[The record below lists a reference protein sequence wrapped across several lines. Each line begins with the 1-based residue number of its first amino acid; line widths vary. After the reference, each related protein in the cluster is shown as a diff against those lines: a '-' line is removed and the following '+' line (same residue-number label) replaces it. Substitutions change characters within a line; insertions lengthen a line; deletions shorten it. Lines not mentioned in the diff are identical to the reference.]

1 MASAVIADA
10 SRNKLERHEV
20 HRLSAK
26 RLGAMARKEWLHIR
40 RDTRS
45 LIMAFAVPAVMVVMF
60 GYIISF
66 DVNNIR
72 MAVLDRDQT
81 IQSRD
86 LVDAFRSSGYFRV
99 ARYLQDE
106 RQISPLLERGDVR
119 LVLVIPP
126 DFSSDLATRQP
137 APVQA
142 LVDGGDANTASIA
155 ITYAQAI
162 VTSYSAKAVL
172 KGRTLPVPAQAV
184 SRVWYNEDLKS
195 SNMIVP
201 GLMATIMMILSALL
215 TSLTIAREWERG
227 TMEQLAA
234 TPVHRL
240 EVIFG
245 KLLPY
250 LGIGSVDILLV
261 AIVGGV
267 VFAVPFRGSAFFL
280 ILTAMLFLVGA
291 QGLGMF
297 ISAATK
303 RQFLATQLAMLA
315 TMLPSLLLSGLIFD
329 LASMPMA
336 LRLIS
341 LAVPAR
347 YFVVALRGI
356 FLKGVGLHVLW
367 AQALGMLI
375 FAAAGLTLAVHAF
388 RKEIA

>member
-1 MASAVIADA
+1 MP
-10 SRNKLERHEV
+10 
-20 HRLSAK
+20 RLSAK
-26 RLGAMARKEWLHIR
+26 RLWAMARKEWLHIR

-45 LIMAFAVPAVMVVMF
+45 LAMAFAVPAAMVLLF
-60 GYIISF
+60 GYVITF
-66 DVNNIR
+66 DVRDIR
-72 MAVLDRDQT
+72 MAVFDQSHT
-81 IQSRD
+81 TQSRD

-99 ARYLQDE
+99 TRRLDDDAE
-106 RQISPLLERGDVR
+106 IMPLLTRGAVR
-119 LVLVIPP
+119 VVLIIPP
-126 DFSSDLATRQP
+126 DFSKHLAAAEP

-155 ITYAQAI
+155 INYAQAI
-162 VTSYSAKAVL
+162 VTSYSATAVL
-172 KGRTLPVPAQAV
+172 KGQPLPVPVQVA

-195 SNMIVP
+195 SSMIVP

-250 LGIGSVDILLV
+250 LGIGFVDILLV
-261 AIVGGV
+261 AVVGGT
-267 VFAVPFRGSAFFL
+267 VFAVPFRGSALFL
-280 ILTAMLFLVGA
+280 VVTAMLFLVGA

-297 ISAATK
+297 ISAAAK
-303 RQFLATQLAMLA
+303 SQFLATQLAMLA

-329 LASMPMA
+329 LASMPTA
-336 LRLIS
+336 LQVIS

-375 FAAAGLTLAVHAF
+375 FAVAGLGLAVRTF

>member
-1 MASAVIADA
+1 MP
-10 SRNKLERHEV
+10 
-20 HRLSAK
+20 RLSVK
-26 RLGAMARKEWLHIR
+26 RLWAMARKEWLHIR

-45 LIMAFAVPAVMVVMF
+45 LAMAFAMPAAMVLLF
-60 GYIISF
+60 GYVITF
-66 DVNNIR
+66 DINDIPT
-72 MAVLDRDQT
+72 AVLDQSRT
-81 IQSRD
+81 SQSRD
-86 LVDAFRSSGYFRV
+86 LADAFRSSGYFRITRTLGSD
-99 ARYLQDE
+99 AE
-106 RQISPLLERGDVR
+106 ISPLLTRGTVR
-119 LVLVIPP
+119 MVLVIPP
-126 DFSSDLATRQP
+126 DFAKHLAAAEP
-137 APVQA
+137 APVQC

-155 ITYAQAI
+155 INYAQAI
-162 VTSYSAKAVL
+162 VVSYSARAVL
-172 KGRTLPVPAQAV
+172 KGRTLPVPVQV
-184 SRVWYNEDLKS
+184 ESRVWYNEDLKS

-240 EVIFG
+240 EVILG

-250 LGIGSVDILLV
+250 LGIGFVDILLV
-261 AIVGGV
+261 ALVGGV
-267 VFAVPFRGSAFFL
+267 VFAVPFRGSAVFL
-280 ILTAMLFLVGA
+280 MVTAMLFLVGA

-297 ISAATK
+297 ISAAAK
-303 RQFLATQLAMLA
+303 SQFLATQLAMLA

-329 LASMPMA
+329 LASMPTVLQA
-336 LRLIS
+336 IS

-356 FLKGVGLHVLW
+356 FLKGVGPHVLW

-375 FAAAGLTLAVHAF
+375 FAAAGLGLAMRAF

>member
-1 MASAVIADA
+1 MP
-10 SRNKLERHEV
+10 
-20 HRLSAK
+20 RLSVK
-26 RLGAMARKEWLHIR
+26 RLWAMARKEWLHIR

-45 LIMAFAVPAVMVVMF
+45 LAMAFAMPAAMVLLF
-60 GYIISF
+60 GYVITF
-66 DVNNIR
+66 DINDIPT
-72 MAVLDRDQT
+72 AVLDQSRT
-81 IQSRD
+81 SQSRD
-86 LVDAFRSSGYFRV
+86 LADAFRSSGYFRITRTLGSD
-99 ARYLQDE
+99 AE
-106 RQISPLLERGDVR
+106 ISPLLTRGTVR
-119 LVLVIPP
+119 MVLVIPP
-126 DFSSDLATRQP
+126 DFAKHLAAAEP
-137 APVQA
+137 APVQC

-155 ITYAQAI
+155 INYAQAI
-162 VTSYSAKAVL
+162 VVSYSARAVL
-172 KGRTLPVPAQAV
+172 KGRTLPVPVQV
-184 SRVWYNEDLKS
+184 ESRVWYNEDLKS

-240 EVIFG
+240 EVILG

-250 LGIGSVDILLV
+250 LGIGFVDILLV
-261 AIVGGV
+261 AVVGGV
-267 VFAVPFRGSAFFL
+267 VFAVPFRGSAVFL
-280 ILTAMLFLVGA
+280 MVTAMLFLVGA

-297 ISAATK
+297 ISAAAK
-303 RQFLATQLAMLA
+303 SQFLATQLAMLA

-329 LASMPMA
+329 LASMPTVLQA
-336 LRLIS
+336 IS

-356 FLKGVGLHVLW
+356 FLKGVGPHVLW

-375 FAAAGLTLAVHAF
+375 FAAAGLGLAMRAF